1 MVSDEGFIMA
11 VVAVAAVII
20 SWFAVKKIND
30 KRLKQIVEMIGF
42 LIAFVCIIISDLFD
56 FIKY

>member
-30 KRLKQIVEMIGF
+30 KNHISGKQGIWYI
-42 LIAFVCIIISDLFD
+42 D
-56 FIKY
+56 KY